1 MTPHTTT
8 TPNHQPHH
16 SLARTP
22 CHDLAR
28 QTSRLARVVG
38 VGVSCVALAV
48 GALVASPGAAVAA
61 DPITHQDYVDYYHL
75 DSARAKGYTGK
86 GVIIALIDGP
96 VELSDPE
103 LAGATIVD
111 KSRCTIEAP
120 MASRYHAS
128 GLAAVLVSQNY
139 GVAPDATLY
148 TYQVTNKDTVSTGTC
163 GTGASRL
170 NSFDKLINQAID
182 DGAQIISISQGS
194 SSHDENLK
202 WAIARA
208 MSQGVIIV
216 NSAGNNAR
224 DDNNN
229 QMGWWSGVVGVS
241 AIGTDGKFTSYSSW
255 GNGVTTA
262 AVGGPI
268 KARDF
273 DTGADATTEGTSNS
287 AALVSGFLALA
298 RAKWPNATP
307 NQILQLLVATGLNPD
322 KKWNKYTGYG
332 AIDPGKMANTD
343 PSQYPDENP
352 LAQKEGGSSPT
363 VEEVRDYSDGLISP
377 FTATLPTS
385 YVYRGLDEI
394 ALSSTHNA
402 HLGTSPRYH
411 TK

>member
-1 MTPHTTT
+1 MTPHTTPT
-8 TPNHQPHH
+8 PTPNHN
-16 SLARTP
+16 LAPTP
-22 CHDLAR
+22 RHDLAR

-48 GALVASPGAAVAA
+48 GALVASPAAVAA

-75 DSARAKGYTGK
+75 DSARAKGITGK

-229 QMGWWSGVVGVS
+229 QLGWWSGVVGVS

-255 GNGVTTA
+255 GNGVTTT

-273 DTGADATTEGTSNS
+273 DTGADATTIGTSNS

-307 NQILQLLVATGLNPD
+307 NQLLQLLVNTTQNPD
-322 KKWNKYTGYG
+322 GKWDKYTGYG

-363 VEEVRDYSDGLISP
+363 VEEVRNYSDGLISP

>member
-1 MTPHTTT
+1 MTPHTTP

-75 DSARAKGYTGK
+75 DSARAKGITGK

>member
-1 MTPHTTT
+1 M
-8 TPNHQPHH
+8 
-16 SLARTP
+16 
-22 CHDLAR
+22 
-28 QTSRLARVVG
+28 SRCVSSRVLGSVRGRVARVVG

-75 DSARAKGYTGK
+75 DSARAKGITGK

-224 DDNNN
+224 DDNNS

>member
-1 MTPHTTT
+1 MV
-8 TPNHQPHH
+8 
-16 SLARTP
+16 SM
-22 CHDLAR
+22 
-28 QTSRLARVVG
+28 SRCVSSRVLGSVRGRVARVVG

-75 DSARAKGYTGK
+75 DSARAKGITGK

-182 DGAQIISISQGS
+182 DGAQIISISQDS
-194 SSHDENLK
+194 VDHSENLK

-224 DDNNN
+224 DDNNS

-273 DTGADATTEGTSNS
+273 DTGADATTIGTSNS

-307 NQILQLLVATGLNPD
+307 NQILQVLVATGLNPD

-332 AIDPGKMANTD
+332 AINPGGMLNTD

>member
-1 MTPHTTT
+1 MVSMSHCV
-8 TPNHQPHH
+8 
-16 SLARTP
+16 S
-22 CHDLAR
+22 
-28 QTSRLARVVG
+28 SRVLGSVRGRVARVVG

-75 DSARAKGYTGK
+75 DSARAKGITGK
-86 GVIIALIDGP
+86 GVIIALIDAP
-96 VELSDPE
+96 VDTSDPE

-111 KSRCTIEAP
+111 KSRCTIEAS
-120 MASRYHAS
+120 MDSRYHAN
-128 GLAAVLVSQNY
+128 GMAAVLVSQNY

-148 TYQVTNKDTVSTGTC
+148 VYQMSIRKDPSAGTC
-163 GTGASRL
+163 LQNGHKQDTYAT
-170 NSFDKLINQAID
+170 LINQAID
-182 DGAQIISISQGS
+182 DGAQIISISQDS
-194 SSHDENLK
+194 PDHSENLK

-229 QMGWWSGVVGVS
+229 QLGWWSGVVGVS

-255 GNGVTTA
+255 GNGVTTT

-268 KARDF
+268 KVRDF
-273 DTGADATTEGTSNS
+273 DTGADATTTGTSNS

-307 NQILQLLVATGLNPD
+307 NQLLQLLVNTTQNPD
-322 KKWNKYTGYG
+322 GKWDKYTGYG

-363 VEEVRDYSDGLISP
+363 VEEVRNYSDGLISP

>member
-1 MTPHTTT
+1 MV
-8 TPNHQPHH
+8 
-16 SLARTP
+16 SM
-22 CHDLAR
+22 
-28 QTSRLARVVG
+28 SRCVSSRVLGSVRGRVARVVG

-75 DSARAKGYTGK
+75 DSARAKGITGK
-86 GVIIALIDGP
+86 GVIIALIDAP
-96 VELSDPE
+96 VDTSDPE

-111 KSRCTIEAP
+111 KSRCTIEAS
-120 MASRYHAS
+120 MDSRYHAN
-128 GLAAVLVSQNY
+128 GMAAVLVSQNY

-148 TYQVTNKDTVSTGTC
+148 VYQMSIRKDPSAGTC
-163 GTGASRL
+163 LQNGHKQDTYAT
-170 NSFDKLINQAID
+170 LINQAID
-182 DGAQIISISQGS
+182 DGAQIISISQDS
-194 SSHDENLK
+194 VDHSENLK

-224 DDNNN
+224 DDNTS
-229 QMGWWSGVVGVS
+229 QLGWWSGVVGVS

-268 KARDF
+268 KVRDF
-273 DTGADATTEGTSNS
+273 DTGADATTTGTSNS

-307 NQILQLLVATGLNPD
+307 NQILQVLVATGLNPD

>member
-1 MTPHTTT
+1 M
-8 TPNHQPHH
+8 
-16 SLARTP
+16 SCCVSFLP
-22 CHDLAR
+22 CRVLGSVR
-28 QTSRLARVVG
+28 GRVARVVG

-48 GALVASPGAAVAA
+48 GALVASPRAAVAA

-75 DSARAKGYTGK
+75 DSARAKGITGK

-224 DDNNN
+224 DDNNS

-255 GNGVTTA
+255 GNGVTTT

-307 NQILQLLVATGLNPD
+307 NQILQVLVATGLNPD

-332 AIDPGKMANTD
+332 AINPGGMLNTD

-363 VEEVRDYSDGLISP
+363 VEEVRNYSDGLISP
-377 FTATLPTS
+377 FTTTLPTS

>member
-1 MTPHTTT
+1 MTPHTTPT
-8 TPNHQPHH
+8 PTPNHN
-16 SLARTP
+16 LAPTP
-22 CHDLAR
+22 RHDLAR

-48 GALVASPGAAVAA
+48 GALVASPAAVAA

-75 DSARAKGYTGK
+75 DSARAKGITGK

-224 DDNNN
+224 DDNNS

-273 DTGADATTEGTSNS
+273 DTGADATTTGTSNS

-307 NQILQLLVATGLNPD
+307 NQLLQLLVNTTQNPD
-322 KKWNKYTGYG
+322 GKWDKYTGYG

-363 VEEVRDYSDGLISP
+363 VEEVRNYSDGLISP

>member
-1 MTPHTTT
+1 M
-8 TPNHQPHH
+8 
-16 SLARTP
+16 SRCVSFLP
-22 CHDLAR
+22 CRVLGSVR
-28 QTSRLARVVG
+28 GRVARVVG

-48 GALVASPGAAVAA
+48 GALVASPAAVA

-75 DSARAKGYTGK
+75 DSARAKGITGK

-163 GTGASRL
+163 STGASRL

-224 DDNNN
+224 DDNNS

-273 DTGADATTEGTSNS
+273 DTGADATTIGTSNS

-307 NQILQLLVATGLNPD
+307 NQLLQLLVNTTQNPD
-322 KKWNKYTGYG
+322 GKWDKYTGYG
-332 AIDPGKMANTD
+332 AAAPGGMLNTD

-363 VEEVRDYSDGLISP
+363 VEEVRNYSDGLISP

>member
-1 MTPHTTT
+1 MSRCVSSHV
-8 TPNHQPHH
+8 
-16 SLARTP
+16 LASVRG
-22 CHDLAR
+22 R
-28 QTSRLARVVG
+28 VARVVG

-75 DSARAKGYTGK
+75 DSARAKGITGK

>member
-1 MTPHTTT
+1 M
-8 TPNHQPHH
+8 
-16 SLARTP
+16 
-22 CHDLAR
+22 
-28 QTSRLARVVG
+28 SRCVSSRVLGSVRGRVARVVG

-75 DSARAKGYTGK
+75 DSARAKGITGK

-111 KSRCTIEAP
+111 KSRCTIEAS
-120 MASRYHAS
+120 MAGRYHAS

-216 NSAGNNAR
+216 NSAGNSAR
-224 DDNNN
+224 DDNTG
-229 QMGWWSGVVGVS
+229 QLGWWSGVVGVS

-273 DTGADATTEGTSNS
+273 DTGADATTTGTSNS

-307 NQILQLLVATGLNPD
+307 NQLLQLLVNTTQNPD
-322 KKWNKYTGYG
+322 GKWDKYTGYG

-363 VEEVRDYSDGLISP
+363 VEEVRNYSDGLISP

>member
-1 MTPHTTT
+1 MSHCV
-8 TPNHQPHH
+8 
-16 SLARTP
+16 S
-22 CHDLAR
+22 
-28 QTSRLARVVG
+28 SRVLGSVRGRVARVVG

-75 DSARAKGYTGK
+75 DSARAKGITGK
-86 GVIIALIDGP
+86 GVIIALIDAP
-96 VELSDPE
+96 VDTSDPE

-111 KSRCTIEAP
+111 KSRCTIEAS
-120 MASRYHAS
+120 MDSRYHAN
-128 GLAAVLVSQNY
+128 GMAAVLVSQNY

-148 TYQVTNKDTVSTGTC
+148 VYQMSIRKDPSAGTC
-163 GTGASRL
+163 LQNGHKQDTYAT
-170 NSFDKLINQAID
+170 LINQAID
-182 DGAQIISISQGS
+182 DGAQIISISQDS
-194 SSHDENLK
+194 PDHSENLK

-229 QMGWWSGVVGVS
+229 QLGWWSGVVGVS

-255 GNGVTTA
+255 GNGVTTT

-268 KARDF
+268 KVRDF
-273 DTGADATTEGTSNS
+273 DTGADATTTGTSNS

-307 NQILQLLVATGLNPD
+307 NQLLQLLVNTTQNPD
-322 KKWNKYTGYG
+322 GKWDKYTGYG

-363 VEEVRDYSDGLISP
+363 VEEVRNYSDGLISP

>member
-1 MTPHTTT
+1 MSRCVSSHV
-8 TPNHQPHH
+8 
-16 SLARTP
+16 LASVRG
-22 CHDLAR
+22 
-28 QTSRLARVVG
+28 RVVG

-75 DSARAKGYTGK
+75 DSARAKGITGK

>member
-1 MTPHTTT
+1 MSHCV
-8 TPNHQPHH
+8 
-16 SLARTP
+16 S
-22 CHDLAR
+22 
-28 QTSRLARVVG
+28 SRVLGSVRGRVARVVG

-75 DSARAKGYTGK
+75 DSARAKGITGK
-86 GVIIALIDGP
+86 GVIIALIDAP
-96 VELSDPE
+96 VDTSDPE

-111 KSRCTIEAP
+111 KSRCTIEAS
-120 MASRYHAS
+120 MDSRYHAN
-128 GLAAVLVSQNY
+128 GMAAVLVSQNY

-148 TYQVTNKDTVSTGTC
+148 VYQMSIRKDPSAGTC
-163 GTGASRL
+163 LQNGHKQDTYAT
-170 NSFDKLINQAID
+170 LINQAID
-182 DGAQIISISQGS
+182 DGAQIISISQDS
-194 SSHDENLK
+194 PDHSENLK

-229 QMGWWSGVVGVS
+229 QLGWWSGVVGVS

-255 GNGVTTA
+255 GNGVTTT

-268 KARDF
+268 NVRKF
-273 DTGADATTEGTSNS
+273 DTGNTTTTIGTSNS

-307 NQILQLLVATGLNPD
+307 NQLLQLLVNTTQNPD
-322 KKWNKYTGYG
+322 GKWDKYTGYG

-363 VEEVRDYSDGLISP
+363 VEEVRNYSDGVISP

>member
-1 MTPHTTT
+1 MVSMSHCV
-8 TPNHQPHH
+8 
-16 SLARTP
+16 S
-22 CHDLAR
+22 
-28 QTSRLARVVG
+28 SRVLGSVRGRVARVVG

-75 DSARAKGYTGK
+75 DSARAKGITGK
-86 GVIIALIDGP
+86 GVIIALIDAP
-96 VELSDPE
+96 VDTSDPE
-103 LAGATIVD
+103 LAGATIID
-111 KSRCTIEAP
+111 KSRCTIEAS
-120 MASRYHAS
+120 MDSRYHAN
-128 GLAAVLVSQNY
+128 GMAAVLVSQNY

-148 TYQVTNKDTVSTGTC
+148 VYQMSIRKDPSAGTC
-163 GTGASRL
+163 LQNGHKQDTYAT
-170 NSFDKLINQAID
+170 LINQAID
-182 DGAQIISISQGS
+182 DGAQIISISQDS
-194 SSHDENLK
+194 VDHSENLK

-224 DDNNN
+224 DDNNS

-268 KARDF
+268 KVRDF
-273 DTGADATTEGTSNS
+273 DTGADATTTGTSNS

-307 NQILQLLVATGLNPD
+307 NQILQVLVATGLNPD

-363 VEEVRDYSDGLISP
+363 VEEVRNYSDGLISP

>member
-1 MTPHTTT
+1 MV
-8 TPNHQPHH
+8 
-16 SLARTP
+16 SM
-22 CHDLAR
+22 
-28 QTSRLARVVG
+28 SRCVSFRVLGSVRGRVARVVG

-48 GALVASPGAAVAA
+48 GALVASPAAVAA

-75 DSARAKGYTGK
+75 DSARAKGITGK

-224 DDNNN
+224 DDNNS

-307 NQILQLLVATGLNPD
+307 NQILQVLVATGLNPD

-332 AIDPGKMANTD
+332 AINPGGMLNTD

>member
-1 MTPHTTT
+1 M
-8 TPNHQPHH
+8 
-16 SLARTP
+16 
-22 CHDLAR
+22 
-28 QTSRLARVVG
+28 SRCVSSRVLGSVRGRVARVVG

-48 GALVASPGAAVAA
+48 GVLVASPGAAVA

-75 DSARAKGYTGK
+75 DSARAKGITGK
-86 GVIIALIDGP
+86 GVIIALIDAP
-96 VELSDPE
+96 VDTSDPE

-111 KSRCTIEAP
+111 KSRCTIEAS
-120 MASRYHAS
+120 MDSRYHAN
-128 GLAAVLVSQNY
+128 GMAAVLVSQNY

-148 TYQVTNKDTVSTGTC
+148 VYQMSIRKDPSAGTC
-163 GTGASRL
+163 LQNGHKQDTYAT
-170 NSFDKLINQAID
+170 LINQAID
-182 DGAQIISISQGS
+182 DGAQIISISQDS
-194 SSHDENLK
+194 VDHSENLK

-229 QMGWWSGVVGVS
+229 QLGWWSGVVGVS

-255 GNGVTTA
+255 GNGVTTT

-268 KARDF
+268 KVRDF
-273 DTGADATTEGTSNS
+273 DTGADATTTGTSNS

-307 NQILQLLVATGLNPD
+307 NQILQVLVATGLNPD

-332 AIDPGKMANTD
+332 AINPGGMLNTD

-363 VEEVRDYSDGLISP
+363 VEEVRNYSDGLISP

>member
-1 MTPHTTT
+1 MV
-8 TPNHQPHH
+8 
-16 SLARTP
+16 SMS
-22 CHDLAR
+22 CCVS
-28 QTSRLARVVG
+28 SRVLGSVRGRVARVVG

-75 DSARAKGYTGK
+75 DSARAKGITGK
-86 GVIIALIDGP
+86 GVIIALIDAP
-96 VELSDPE
+96 VDTSDPE

-182 DGAQIISISQGS
+182 DGAQIISISLS
-194 SSHDENLK
+194 SVDHSENLK

-229 QMGWWSGVVGVS
+229 QLGWWSGVVGVS

-255 GNGVTTA
+255 GNGVTTT

-268 KARDF
+268 NVRKF
-273 DTGADATTEGTSNS
+273 DTGNTTTTIGTSNS

-307 NQILQLLVATGLNPD
+307 NQILQVLVATGLNPD

-332 AIDPGKMANTD
+332 AINPGGMLNTD

>member
-1 MTPHTTT
+1 MTPHTT
-8 TPNHQPHH
+8 PNHRHD
-16 SLARTP
+16 RTHAASR
-22 CHDLAR
+22 HDLAQ

-75 DSARAKGYTGK
+75 DSARAKGITGK

-128 GLAAVLVSQNY
+128 GLAAALVSQNY

-224 DDNNN
+224 DDNTG
-229 QMGWWSGVVGVS
+229 QLGWWSGVVGVS

-307 NQILQLLVATGLNPD
+307 NQILQLLINTTVNPD
-322 KKWNKYTGYG
+322 GKWDKYTGYG
-332 AIDPGKMANTD
+332 AAAPGGMLNTD

>member
-1 MTPHTTT
+1 MV
-8 TPNHQPHH
+8 
-16 SLARTP
+16 SM
-22 CHDLAR
+22 
-28 QTSRLARVVG
+28 SRCVSSRVLGSVRGRVARVVG

-48 GALVASPGAAVAA
+48 GVLVASPGAAVA

-75 DSARAKGYTGK
+75 DSARAKGITGK
-86 GVIIALIDGP
+86 GVIIALIDAP
-96 VELSDPE
+96 VDTSDPE

-111 KSRCTIEAP
+111 KSRCTIEAS
-120 MASRYHAS
+120 MDSRYHAN
-128 GLAAVLVSQNY
+128 GMAAVLVSQNY

-148 TYQVTNKDTVSTGTC
+148 VYQMSIRKDPSAGTC
-163 GTGASRL
+163 LQNGHT
-170 NSFDKLINQAID
+170 
-182 DGAQIISISQGS
+182 
-194 SSHDENLK
+194 
-202 WAIARA
+202 IARA

-229 QMGWWSGVVGVS
+229 QLGWWSGVVGVS

-255 GNGVTTA
+255 GNGVTTT

-268 KARDF
+268 KVRDF
-273 DTGADATTEGTSNS
+273 DTGADATTTGTSNS

-307 NQILQLLVATGLNPD
+307 NQILQLLVNTTQNPD
-322 KKWNKYTGYG
+322 GKWDKYTGYG

-363 VEEVRDYSDGLISP
+363 VEEVRDYSDGVISP

>member
-1 MTPHTTT
+1 MV
-8 TPNHQPHH
+8 
-16 SLARTP
+16 SM
-22 CHDLAR
+22 
-28 QTSRLARVVG
+28 SRCVSFHVLGSVRGRVARVVG
-38 VGVSCVALAV
+38 VGVSCVALAA
-48 GALVASPGAAVAA
+48 GALVASPRAAVAA
-61 DPITHQDYVDYYHL
+61 DPITHQDYIDYYHL

-86 GVIIALIDGP
+86 GVIIALIDAP
-96 VELSDPE
+96 VDTSDPE

-111 KSRCTIEAP
+111 KSRCTIEAS
-120 MASRYHAS
+120 MDSRYHAN
-128 GLAAVLVSQNY
+128 GMAAVLVSQNY

-148 TYQVTNKDTVSTGTC
+148 VYQMSIRKDPSAGTC
-163 GTGASRL
+163 LQNGHKQDTYAT
-170 NSFDKLINQAID
+170 LINQAID
-182 DGAQIISISQGS
+182 DGAQIISISQDS
-194 SSHDENLK
+194 PDHSENLK

-229 QMGWWSGVVGVS
+229 QLGWWSGVVGVS

-255 GNGVTTA
+255 GNGVTTT

-268 KARDF
+268 KVRDF
-273 DTGADATTEGTSNS
+273 DTGADATTTGTSNS

-307 NQILQLLVATGLNPD
+307 NQLLQLLVATGLNPD

-363 VEEVRDYSDGLISP
+363 VEEVRNYSDGLISP
-377 FTATLPTS
+377 FTTTLPTS

>member
-1 MTPHTTT
+1 MVSMSHCV
-8 TPNHQPHH
+8 
-16 SLARTP
+16 S
-22 CHDLAR
+22 
-28 QTSRLARVVG
+28 SRVLGSVRGRVARVVG

-75 DSARAKGYTGK
+75 DSARAKGITGK
-86 GVIIALIDGP
+86 GVIIALIDAP
-96 VELSDPE
+96 VDTSDPE
-103 LAGATIVD
+103 LAGATIID
-111 KSRCTIEAP
+111 KSRCTIEAS
-120 MASRYHAS
+120 MDSRYHAN
-128 GLAAVLVSQNY
+128 GMAAVLVSQNY

-148 TYQVTNKDTVSTGTC
+148 VYQMSIRKDPSAGTC
-163 GTGASRL
+163 LQNGHKQDTYAT
-170 NSFDKLINQAID
+170 LINQAID
-182 DGAQIISISQGS
+182 DGAQIISISQDS
-194 SSHDENLK
+194 VDHSENLK

-229 QMGWWSGVVGVS
+229 QLGWWSGVVGVS

-255 GNGVTTA
+255 GNGVTTT

-268 KARDF
+268 KVRDF
-273 DTGADATTEGTSNS
+273 DTGADATTTGTSNS

-307 NQILQLLVATGLNPD
+307 NQILQVLVATGLNPD

-363 VEEVRDYSDGLISP
+363 VEEVRDYSDGVISP

>member
-1 MTPHTTT
+1 MV
-8 TPNHQPHH
+8 
-16 SLARTP
+16 SM
-22 CHDLAR
+22 
-28 QTSRLARVVG
+28 SRCVSSRVLGSVRGRVARVVG

-48 GALVASPGAAVAA
+48 GVLVASPGAAVA

-75 DSARAKGYTGK
+75 DSARAKGITGK
-86 GVIIALIDGP
+86 GVIIALIDAP
-96 VELSDPE
+96 VDTSDPE

-111 KSRCTIEAP
+111 KSRCTIEAS
-120 MASRYHAS
+120 MDSRYHAN
-128 GLAAVLVSQNY
+128 GMAAVLVSQNY

-148 TYQVTNKDTVSTGTC
+148 VYQMSIRKDPSAGTC
-163 GTGASRL
+163 LQNGHKQDTYAT
-170 NSFDKLINQAID
+170 LINQAID
-182 DGAQIISISQGS
+182 DGAQIISISQDS
-194 SSHDENLK
+194 VDHSENLK

-216 NSAGNNAR
+216 SAVGNSAR
-224 DDNNN
+224 DDNNS
-229 QMGWWSGVVGVS
+229 QLGWWSGVVGVS

-255 GNGVTTA
+255 GNGVTTT

-268 KARDF
+268 NVRKF
-273 DTGADATTEGTSNS
+273 DTGNTTTTIGTSNS

-307 NQILQLLVATGLNPD
+307 NQILQVLVATGLNPD

-332 AIDPGKMANTD
+332 AINPGGMLNTD

-363 VEEVRDYSDGLISP
+363 VEEVRDYSDGVISP

>member
-1 MTPHTTT
+1 MTPHTTPT
-8 TPNHQPHH
+8 TNHRHGH
-16 SLARTP
+16 THAASR
-22 CHDLAR
+22 HNLAR

-48 GALVASPGAAVAA
+48 GALVASPAAVA

-75 DSARAKGYTGK
+75 DSARAKGITGK

-224 DDNNN
+224 DDNTG
-229 QMGWWSGVVGVS
+229 QLGWWSGVVGVS

-255 GNGVTTA
+255 GNGVTTT

-273 DTGADATTEGTSNS
+273 DTSADATTTGTSNS

-332 AIDPGKMANTD
+332 AINPGGMLNTD

-377 FTATLPTS
+377 FTTTLPTS

>member
-1 MTPHTTT
+1 MV
-8 TPNHQPHH
+8 
-16 SLARTP
+16 SM
-22 CHDLAR
+22 
-28 QTSRLARVVG
+28 SRCVSSRVLGSVRGRVARVVG

-48 GALVASPGAAVAA
+48 GVLVASPGAAVA

-75 DSARAKGYTGK
+75 DSARAKGITGK
-86 GVIIALIDGP
+86 GVIIALIDAP
-96 VELSDPE
+96 VDTSDPE

-111 KSRCTIEAP
+111 KSRCTIEAS
-120 MASRYHAS
+120 MDSRYHAN
-128 GLAAVLVSQNY
+128 GMAAVLVSQNY

-148 TYQVTNKDTVSTGTC
+148 VYQMSIRKDPSAGTC
-163 GTGASRL
+163 LQNGHKQDTYAT
-170 NSFDKLINQAID
+170 LINQAID
-182 DGAQIISISQGS
+182 DGAQIISISQDS
-194 SSHDENLK
+194 VDHSENLK

-216 NSAGNNAR
+216 SAVGNSAR
-224 DDNNN
+224 DDNNS

-255 GNGVTTA
+255 GNGVTTT

-268 KARDF
+268 KVRDF
-273 DTGADATTEGTSNS
+273 DTGADATTTGTSNS

-307 NQILQLLVATGLNPD
+307 NQILQLLVNTTQNPD
-322 KKWNKYTGYG
+322 GKWDKYTGYG

-363 VEEVRDYSDGLISP
+363 VEEVRDYSDGVISP

>member
-1 MTPHTTT
+1 MTPHT

-16 SLARTP
+16 NLAPTP
-22 CHDLAR
+22 RHDLAR

-48 GALVASPGAAVAA
+48 GALVASPGAAVA

-75 DSARAKGYTGK
+75 DSARAKGITGK

-229 QMGWWSGVVGVS
+229 QLGWWSGVVGVS

-273 DTGADATTEGTSNS
+273 DTGADAITIGTSNS

-307 NQILQLLVATGLNPD
+307 NQLLQLLVNTTQNPD
-322 KKWNKYTGYG
+322 GKWDKYTGYG

-385 YVYRGLDEI
+385 YVYRGLNEI

>member
-1 MTPHTTT
+1 M
-8 TPNHQPHH
+8 
-16 SLARTP
+16 
-22 CHDLAR
+22 
-28 QTSRLARVVG
+28 SRCVSSRVLGSVRGRVARVVG

-48 GALVASPGAAVAA
+48 GVLVASPGAAVA

-75 DSARAKGYTGK
+75 DSARAKGITGK
-86 GVIIALIDGP
+86 GVIIALIDAP
-96 VELSDPE
+96 VDTSDPE

-111 KSRCTIEAP
+111 KSRCTIEAS
-120 MASRYHAS
+120 MDSRYHAN
-128 GLAAVLVSQNY
+128 GMAAVLVSQNY

-148 TYQVTNKDTVSTGTC
+148 VYQMSIRKDPSAGTC
-163 GTGASRL
+163 LQNGHKQDTYAT
-170 NSFDKLINQAID
+170 LINQAID
-182 DGAQIISISQGS
+182 DGAQIISISQDS
-194 SSHDENLK
+194 VDHSENLK

-216 NSAGNNAR
+216 SAVGNSAR
-224 DDNNN
+224 DDNNS
-229 QMGWWSGVVGVS
+229 QLGWWSGVVGVS

-255 GNGVTTA
+255 GNGVTTT

-268 KARDF
+268 NVRKF
-273 DTGADATTEGTSNS
+273 DTGNTTTTIGTSNS

-307 NQILQLLVATGLNPD
+307 NQILQLLVNTTQNPD
-322 KKWNKYTGYG
+322 GKWDKYTGYG

-363 VEEVRDYSDGLISP
+363 VEEVRDYSDGVISP

>member
-1 MTPHTTT
+1 MTPHT

-16 SLARTP
+16 NLAPTP
-22 CHDLAR
+22 RHDLAR

-224 DDNNN
+224 DDNNY

-255 GNGVTTA
+255 GNGVTTT

-332 AIDPGKMANTD
+332 AINPGGMANTD

-377 FTATLPTS
+377 FTTTLPTS

>member
-1 MTPHTTT
+1 MV
-8 TPNHQPHH
+8 
-16 SLARTP
+16 SMSRCVSSRVLASVRG
-22 CHDLAR
+22 R
-28 QTSRLARVVG
+28 VARVVG

-48 GALVASPGAAVAA
+48 GALVASPAAVAA

-75 DSARAKGYTGK
+75 DSARAKGITGK

-224 DDNNN
+224 DDNNS

-255 GNGVTTA
+255 GNGVTTT

-268 KARDF
+268 NVRKF
-273 DTGADATTEGTSNS
+273 DTGNTTTTTGTSNS

-307 NQILQLLVATGLNPD
+307 NQILQVLVATGLNPD

-332 AIDPGKMANTD
+332 AINPGGMLNTD

>member
-224 DDNNN
+224 DDNNS

-255 GNGVTTA
+255 GNGVTTT

-268 KARDF
+268 NVRKF
-273 DTGADATTEGTSNS
+273 DTGNTTTTIGTSNS

-307 NQILQLLVATGLNPD
+307 NQLLQLLVATGLNPD

>member
-1 MTPHTTT
+1 MV
-8 TPNHQPHH
+8 
-16 SLARTP
+16 SM
-22 CHDLAR
+22 
-28 QTSRLARVVG
+28 SRCVSSRVLGSVRGRVARVVG

-48 GALVASPGAAVAA
+48 GVLVASPGAAVA

-75 DSARAKGYTGK
+75 DSARAKGITGK
-86 GVIIALIDGP
+86 GVIIALIDAP
-96 VELSDPE
+96 VDTSDPE

-111 KSRCTIEAP
+111 KSRCTIEAS
-120 MASRYHAS
+120 MDSRYHAN
-128 GLAAVLVSQNY
+128 GMAAVLVSQNY

-148 TYQVTNKDTVSTGTC
+148 VYQMSIRKDPSAGTC
-163 GTGASRL
+163 LQNGHKQDTYAT
-170 NSFDKLINQAID
+170 LINQAID
-182 DGAQIISISQGS
+182 DGAQIISISQDS
-194 SSHDENLK
+194 VDHSENLK

-216 NSAGNNAR
+216 SAVGNSAR
-224 DDNNN
+224 DDNNS
-229 QMGWWSGVVGVS
+229 QLGWWSGVVGVS

-255 GNGVTTA
+255 GNGVTTT

-268 KARDF
+268 KVRDF
-273 DTGADATTEGTSNS
+273 DTGADATTTGTSNS

-307 NQILQLLVATGLNPD
+307 NQILQLLVNTTQNPD
-322 KKWNKYTGYG
+322 GKWDKYTGYG

-363 VEEVRDYSDGLISP
+363 VEEVRDYSDGVISP

>member
-1 MTPHTTT
+1 MVSMSHCV
-8 TPNHQPHH
+8 
-16 SLARTP
+16 S
-22 CHDLAR
+22 
-28 QTSRLARVVG
+28 SRVLGSVRGRVARVVG

-75 DSARAKGYTGK
+75 DSARAKGITGK
-86 GVIIALIDGP
+86 GVIIALIDAP
-96 VELSDPE
+96 VDTSDPE

-111 KSRCTIEAP
+111 KSRCTIEAS
-120 MASRYHAS
+120 MDSRYHAN
-128 GLAAVLVSQNY
+128 GMAAVLVSQNY

-148 TYQVTNKDTVSTGTC
+148 VYQMSIRKDPSAGTC
-163 GTGASRL
+163 LQNGHKQDTYAT
-170 NSFDKLINQAID
+170 LINQAID
-182 DGAQIISISQGS
+182 DGAQIISISQDS
-194 SSHDENLK
+194 PDHSENLK

-229 QMGWWSGVVGVS
+229 QLGWWSGVVGVS

-255 GNGVTTA
+255 GNGVTTT

-268 KARDF
+268 KVRDF
-273 DTGADATTEGTSNS
+273 DTGADATTTGTSNS

-307 NQILQLLVATGLNPD
+307 NQILQVLVATGLNPD

-332 AIDPGKMANTD
+332 AINPGGMLNTD

>member
-1 MTPHTTT
+1 MTPHT

-75 DSARAKGYTGK
+75 DSARAKGITGK

>member
-1 MTPHTTT
+1 M
-8 TPNHQPHH
+8 
-16 SLARTP
+16 SRCVSFLP
-22 CHDLAR
+22 CRVLGSVR
-28 QTSRLARVVG
+28 GRVARVVG

-75 DSARAKGYTGK
+75 DSARAKGITGK
-86 GVIIALIDGP
+86 GVIIALIDAP
-96 VELSDPE
+96 VDTSDPE

-111 KSRCTIEAP
+111 KSRCTIEAS
-120 MASRYHAS
+120 MDSRYHAN
-128 GLAAVLVSQNY
+128 GMAAVLVSQNY

-148 TYQVTNKDTVSTGTC
+148 VYQMSIRKDPSAGTC
-163 GTGASRL
+163 LQNGHKQDTYAT
-170 NSFDKLINQAID
+170 LINQAID
-182 DGAQIISISQGS
+182 DGAQIISISQDS
-194 SSHDENLK
+194 PDHSENLK

-229 QMGWWSGVVGVS
+229 QLGWWSGVVGVS

-255 GNGVTTA
+255 GNGVTTT

-268 KARDF
+268 KVRDF
-273 DTGADATTEGTSNS
+273 DTGADATTTGTSNS

-307 NQILQLLVATGLNPD
+307 NQLLQLLVNTTQNPD
-322 KKWNKYTGYG
+322 GKWDKYTGYG

-363 VEEVRDYSDGLISP
+363 VEEVRNYSDGVISP

>member
-1 MTPHTTT
+1 MV
-8 TPNHQPHH
+8 
-16 SLARTP
+16 SMS
-22 CHDLAR
+22 CCVS
-28 QTSRLARVVG
+28 SRVLGSVRGRVARVVG

-48 GALVASPGAAVAA
+48 GALVASPRAAVAA

-75 DSARAKGYTGK
+75 DSARAKGITGK

-224 DDNNN
+224 DDNNS

-255 GNGVTTA
+255 GNGVTTT

-307 NQILQLLVATGLNPD
+307 NQLLQLLVNTTQNPD
-322 KKWNKYTGYG
+322 GKWDKYTGYG

>member
-1 MTPHTTT
+1 M
-8 TPNHQPHH
+8 
-16 SLARTP
+16 
-22 CHDLAR
+22 
-28 QTSRLARVVG
+28 VG

-48 GALVASPGAAVAA
+48 GALVASPAAVAA

-224 DDNNN
+224 DDNNS

-307 NQILQLLVATGLNPD
+307 NQLLQLLVNTTQNPD
-322 KKWNKYTGYG
+322 GKWDKYTGYG

-363 VEEVRDYSDGLISP
+363 VEEVRNYSDGLISP

>member
-1 MTPHTTT
+1 MV
-8 TPNHQPHH
+8 
-16 SLARTP
+16 SMSRCVSSRVLASVRG
-22 CHDLAR
+22 R
-28 QTSRLARVVG
+28 VARVVG

-75 DSARAKGYTGK
+75 DSARAKGITGK

-224 DDNNN
+224 DDNNS

-273 DTGADATTEGTSNS
+273 DTGADATTIGTSNS

-307 NQILQLLVATGLNPD
+307 NQLLQLLVNTTQNPD
-322 KKWNKYTGYG
+322 GKWNKYTGYG
-332 AIDPGKMANTD
+332 AINPGGMLNTD

-363 VEEVRDYSDGLISP
+363 VEEVRNYSDGLISP

>member
-1 MTPHTTT
+1 MV
-8 TPNHQPHH
+8 
-16 SLARTP
+16 SMSRCVSSRVLASVRG
-22 CHDLAR
+22 R
-28 QTSRLARVVG
+28 VARVVG

-48 GALVASPGAAVAA
+48 GALVASPAAVAA

-75 DSARAKGYTGK
+75 DSARAKGITGK

-224 DDNNN
+224 DDNNS

-273 DTGADATTEGTSNS
+273 DTGADATTTGTSNS

-307 NQILQLLVATGLNPD
+307 NQLLQLLVNTTQNPD
-322 KKWNKYTGYG
+322 GKWDKYTGYG

-363 VEEVRDYSDGLISP
+363 VEEVRNYSDGLISP

>member
-1 MTPHTTT
+1 MSHCV
-8 TPNHQPHH
+8 
-16 SLARTP
+16 S
-22 CHDLAR
+22 
-28 QTSRLARVVG
+28 SRVLGSVRGRVARVVG

-75 DSARAKGYTGK
+75 DSARAKGITGK
-86 GVIIALIDGP
+86 GVIIALIDAP
-96 VELSDPE
+96 VDTSDPE
-103 LAGATIVD
+103 LAGATIID
-111 KSRCTIEAP
+111 KSRCTIEAS
-120 MASRYHAS
+120 MDSRYHAN
-128 GLAAVLVSQNY
+128 GMAAVLVSQNY

-148 TYQVTNKDTVSTGTC
+148 VYQMSIRKDPSAGTC
-163 GTGASRL
+163 LQNGHKQDTYAT
-170 NSFDKLINQAID
+170 LINQAID
-182 DGAQIISISQGS
+182 DGAQIISISQDS
-194 SSHDENLK
+194 VDHSENLK

-224 DDNNN
+224 DDNTS
-229 QMGWWSGVVGVS
+229 QLGWWSGVVGVS

-273 DTGADATTEGTSNS
+273 DTGADATTIGTSNS